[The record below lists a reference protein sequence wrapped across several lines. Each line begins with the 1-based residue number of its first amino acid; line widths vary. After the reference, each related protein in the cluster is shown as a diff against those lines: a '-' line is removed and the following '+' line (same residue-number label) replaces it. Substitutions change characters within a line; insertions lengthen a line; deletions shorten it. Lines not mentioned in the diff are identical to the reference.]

1 MSEFLGLYQKA
12 LDYIK
17 FFADPKQLK
26 GFDKAIELYQDSL
39 KSTGDTV
46 VTIRKFIKKMI
57 KDFLKLKD
65 ELANMGGGGGG
76 FRLPRLPLPG
86 RGQQRQPRRP
96 RPRTRMPRGRG
107 GKLGLGLLGLGLLGG
122 GLGKLVVDLL
132 VEMRKNNKH
141 RKE

>member
-1 MSEFLGLYQKA
+1 
-12 LDYIK
+12 
-17 FFADPKQLK
+17 
-26 GFDKAIELYQDSL
+26 
-39 KSTGDTV
+39 
-46 VTIRKFIKKMI
+46 MI

-65 ELANMGGGGGG
+65 ELANMGGGGG

-122 GLGKLVVDLL
+122 GLVVVDLL